1 MDFIGFSF
9 ATHSYNSTSDDDD
22 GYIVVIKVTDNDG
35 LTATS
40 YCQIPIIEETS
51 SGSSTSKKDTGLSSN
66 LTTTGGLLGIAILLL
81 GTVGLVFYFNRDNF
95 DTYSAPSV
103 STEPKATS
111 ESTSFNSKMSEDE
124 KTKPTKRK
132 VMRKR
137 VVTSEIPEMMTVECP
152 QCSSQI
158 EIPKV
163 SGSQQLKC
171 PDCGLE
177 GEIDI

>member
-1 MDFIGFSF
+1 M
-9 ATHSYNSTSDDDD
+9 
-22 GYIVVIKVTDNDG
+22 IKVTDNDG
-35 LTATS
+35 LTATN

-51 SGSSTSKKDTGLSSN
+51 SGPSTSKKDTGLSSN

-95 DTYSAPSV
+95 DAYSAPSV
-103 STEPKATS
+103 STAPKATS